1 MKKNITKRDAT
12 AFLAGAALA
21 TFAFSKK
28 KKKDTPILHL
38 ELGTENEELEE
49 EFLELKNEFKFLQ
62 KRLDCV
68 CDTICED

>member
-49 EFLELKNEFKFLQ
+49 EVLELRNEVKFLQ
-62 KRLDCV
+62 ERLDCV
-68 CDTICED
+68 CDTIC